1 MSVRPVRNQRL
12 RLSYAL
18 LILSLWLGACTSLS
32 PLPTRAVTLPPLPS
46 PTGTLLPLPSSTG
59 APSPS
64 HTPLAAPTDTSPS
77 QALLPSVM
85 TAPSSTA
92 VPPTPTPPPSPTP
105 ISPFTFVVCGDSRGG
120 DEIYREI
127 LRRAVADGAAFVI
140 HTGDVVHQGEL
151 AQLAHV
157 RDLMAEYPVRVIIV
171 PGNHE
176 RLDSS
181 IDNFLSILAPPASH
195 YAFDYGGVHFVILNS
210 SAGDLAPQQL
220 DWLDADL
227 ASRPS
232 SALTMVF
239 VHHPPFDPLGGDHI
253 MGYSREP
260 FMARMQAY
268 AVDYVFAGH
277 IHSYDYAL
285 QNGTHYYITGGA
297 GAPLYGH
304 PQREAFYHYLRVS
317 VSPAPPRV
325 QVELVRLDGGE

>member
-1 MSVRPVRNQRL
+1 MFNRLIRPVRNQRL
-12 RLSYAL
+12 RLSYTL

-46 PTGTLLPLPSSTG
+46 STDR
-59 APSPS
+59 PPPS
-64 HTPLAAPTDTSPS
+64 HTPLAAPTDPSLS

-85 TAPSSTA
+85 AAPSATA
-92 VPPTPTPPPSPTP
+92 APPTPTPPPSSTP
-105 ISPFTFVVCGDSRGG
+105 IAPFTFVVCGDSRGG

-127 LRRAVADGAAFVI
+127 LRRAVAEGAAFVI

-157 RDLMAEYPVRVIIV
+157 RDLMAKYPIRVIIA

-181 IDNFLSILAPPASH
+181 IDNFLSILAPPAPY
-195 YAFDYGGVHFVILNS
+195 YAFDYGEVHFVILDS
-210 SAGDLAPQQL
+210 SAGNLSPQQL

-232 SALTMVF
+232 GTLTMVF

-253 MGYSREP
+253 MGDSREP

-268 AVDYVFAGH
+268 AADYVFAGH
-277 IHSYDYAL
+277 IHSYDYTL
-285 QNGTHYYITGGA
+285 RNGTHYYITGGA

-317 VSPAPPRV
+317 VSPTPPRV
-325 QVELVRLDGGE
+325 QVELVRLDDAE